1 MVRAIAFQEKECD
14 RHQLTV
20 EQGTNMSRAIISAV
34 AVFFIILV
42 AGNLVLL
49 LVENPV
55 LRGAI
60 AVSVTAGLMVY
71 FFNSTFL
78 SGWAVG
84 GVMKGSVGG
93 VINKRANRNSV
104 LVVLTEQPSEHLEDN
119 EARAGD

>member
-1 MVRAIAFQEKECD
+1 
-14 RHQLTV
+14 
-20 EQGTNMSRAIISAV
+20 MSRAIISAT

-60 AVSVTAGLMVY
+60 AVSVTTGLMVY
-71 FFNSTFL
+71 FFNSIFL
-78 SGWAVG
+78 SDWAVG

-104 LVVLTEQPSEHLEDN
+104 LVVLTEQPSEHPEDN